1 MRLLTHNYL
10 TSNVKG
16 TEKGYPLTIEP
27 TEIECE
33 SYPVDRDMVLNLLP
47 KIEYGALLR
56 AVGQIAPICDP
67 PMPALP
73 AEIDTTSEGWM
84 DKLDEATINDLH
96 RVLFDV
102 HLINGNLVCPDTGR
116 KFPVKESIP
125 NMLLHEDEI

>member
-1 MRLLTHNYL
+1 M
-10 TSNVKG
+10 
-16 TEKGYPLTIEP
+16 TIEP

-33 SYPVDRDMVLNLLP
+33 SSPVDRDMVLNLLP

-96 RVLFDV
+96 RVLQERERRAAQTAYV
-102 HLINGNLVCPDTGR
+102 VPLGQQVTSAHRLSLIH
-116 KFPVKESIP
+116 I
-125 NMLLHEDEI
+125 